1 MRCSNYN
8 YSISNSGVVMIK
20 VYLLNISS
28 DFNPERYF
36 SHFPIREQKAK
47 RFAKYE
53 DTLRSYG
60 AGVLLWNVLGL
71 EDCDIEYGKNGK
83 PFSKKS
89 NLHFNI
95 SHSGEW
101 VALAVGQNE
110 IGVDIECHNIG
121 NEKLA
126 KRVFTPLEQSWL
138 KENEQSAF
146 EHLWTLKEAVM
157 KQLGIGLS
165 LGAQSFDVL
174 AFLKNDFVCV
184 DNNKLYAKT
193 KFFDNYAIS
202 VCTTHPIPDFEIIV
216 E

>member
-1 MRCSNYN
+1 
-8 YSISNSGVVMIK
+8 MIK
-20 VYLLNISS
+20 VYLLNINS
-28 DFNPERYF
+28 DFNPEQYF
-36 SHFPIREQKAK
+36 VHFTQREKNAR

-53 DTLRSYG
+53 DVLRSYG
-60 AGVLLWNVLGL
+60 AGVLLWRVLGL

-83 PFSKKS
+83 PYSKKT

-101 VALAVGQNE
+101 VALAVGENE
-110 IGVDIECHNIG
+110 IGVDIECSGIG

-138 KENEQSAF
+138 KENEKHAF

-157 KQLGIGLS
+157 KQLGTGLS

-174 AFLKNDFVCV
+174 AFLNNGFIIVNDK
-184 DNNKLYAKT
+184 KLYAKT
-193 KFFDNYAIS
+193 KFIDGYAIS
-202 VCTTHPIPDFEIIV
+202 VCTTNPIPDFEIII